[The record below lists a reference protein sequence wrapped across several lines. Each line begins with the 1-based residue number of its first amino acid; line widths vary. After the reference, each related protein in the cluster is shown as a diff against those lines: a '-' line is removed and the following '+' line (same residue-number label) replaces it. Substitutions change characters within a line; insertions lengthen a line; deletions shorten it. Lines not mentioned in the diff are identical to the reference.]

1 MDLMEH
7 GYMDLYVALPDVVRP
22 YMSGADNVAAFVGD
36 RPCSIVQDGLDGH
49 YLLKMKGSAGDKMS
63 FRYYCD
69 SLKHVFVTEECARY
83 TDATSWGS
91 EAEYNVLPL
100 ETAFKL
106 VNMRAVF
113 TVDYYEAINTEL
125 AEGDMLAA
133 FVGDECRGVAR
144 AERYDGRLI
153 FDMDVTGTLGM
164 AEQFTLKYY
173 HVGNRYMFTCAKMFD
188 FAAGGSIGS
197 RNLPMGITL
206 QVVE

>member
-1 MDLMEH
+1 MSMDRPVISCTRRRRSRDGLE
-7 GYMDLYVALPDVVRP
+7 GTWLYGSLCGFADVVRP

-113 TVDYYEAINTEL
+113 TVDYYEPSILSWPRATCWRLLWMMNV
-125 AEGDMLAA
+125 
-133 FVGDECRGVAR
+133 VG
-144 AERYDGRLI
+144 
-153 FDMDVTGTLGM
+153 
-164 AEQFTLKYY
+164 
-173 HVGNRYMFTCAKMFD
+173 
-188 FAAGGSIGS
+188 
-197 RNLPMGITL
+197 
-206 QVVE
+206 

>member
-1 MDLMEH
+1 M
-7 GYMDLYVALPDVVRP
+7 
-22 YMSGADNVAAFVGD
+22 
-36 RPCSIVQDGLDGH
+36 
-49 YLLKMKGSAGDKMS
+49 
-63 FRYYCD
+63 
-69 SLKHVFVTEECARY
+69 
-83 TDATSWGS
+83 GS

-153 FDMDVTGTLGM
+153 FDMDVTCTLGV

-173 HVGNRYMFTCAKMFD
+173 HVGNRYMFTCSNMCD
-188 FAAGGSIGS
+188 FEAGGYSGS
-197 RNLPMGITL
+197 SNQPMGITL

>member
-1 MDLMEH
+1 MKDIYVYGPACDFLHTQTQKVVMDLMEH

-22 YMSGADNVAAFVGD
+22 YMSGADNVAAFV
-36 RPCSIVQDGLDGH
+36 GH

-144 AERYDGRLI
+144 AERTSYFRYGCDRHVRHGRTVHSEVL
-153 FDMDVTGTLGM
+153 
-164 AEQFTLKYY
+164 
-173 HVGNRYMFTCAKMFD
+173 
-188 FAAGGSIGS
+188 S
-197 RNLPMGITL
+197 RGQPLYVHL
-206 QVVE
+206 R